1 LVSRDYLSGQNEDIV
16 PIYEYVCQS
25 CAHRFEVKQKLSDA
39 PVERCVRC
47 GEPVQ
52 KVISAPAI
60 MFKGT
65 GWYVTDYSDKLK
77 APGDGAASNGQG
89 DVKAGT
95 GTDGKEQKPQKDQKA
110 PATGG
115 SPDTSSASPS
125 KDAATPAAPS
135 GSGSG
140 SASGSGT
147 PTKPTGSSS

>member
-1 LVSRDYLSGQNEDIV
+1 V

-47 GEPVQ
+47 GESVQ

-77 APGDGAASNGQG
+77 APSEGTPGNGQG
-89 DVKAGT
+89 DAKSG

-115 SPDTSSASPS
+115 APEASSASSS
-125 KDAATPAAPS
+125 KEATAPASTP
-135 GSGSG
+135 SGSG
-140 SASGSGT
+140 SASSSGT
-147 PTKPTGSSS
+147 PPKPTGSSN